1 MNEPTIEALTRRVH
15 RVERENRRLHKIGAA
30 TLAMIAGVVLMGQ
43 VEKQTVPKAIEAESF
58 VVRDAKGK
66 LRAILGVWQDGEV
79 RLLLPDQEQRSRAIL
94 AVKPDGSPYLGLY
107 DASGKRRIGM
117 AVLQDGML
125 ALGFAHADGKSR
137 AGLSVWP
144 DGSSTMFLADADGRV
159 LWRAP

>member
-1 MNEPTIEALTRRVH
+1 MNEPTMETLTRRLH
-15 RVERENRRLHKIGAA
+15 RVERENRRLQRIGVA
-30 TLAMIAGVVLMGQ
+30 TLAMIAAVVLMGQ
-43 VEKQTVPKAIEAESF
+43 AEKKDVPKAIEAESF
-58 VVRDAKGK
+58 VVRDAQGK

-107 DASGKRRIGM
+107 GEDGKRRIGM
-117 AVLQDGML
+117 AVLPDGL

-144 DGSSTMFLADADGRV
+144 DGSSTMFLADTDGKV
-159 LWRAP
+159 IWRAP